1 MIDETPIYRGLY
13 YNGQTARAIDV
24 TIRCGMTLDFRDDDG
39 ETKKCWAW
47 GDITKEDALVGQCRL
62 SNGKE
67 HPNARLETSDRRLI
81 KIINAA
87 APDLERK
94 KQLERSGR
102 TKIII
107 WIMAAIISLV
117 GIVFYGIPVIATR
130 IAPLVPLAW
139 EAKLGNLL
147 EPQLAKM
154 FKIAPLE
161 AHICSTPEGDAAMA
175 KMLLRVRGHG
185 PLPFEPRV
193 KIIRH
198 KMKNAFALPGGSIY
212 FMNGL
217 IREAKSAEAVA
228 GVLAHEIGH
237 VKARDTMRKIAE
249 SSSRS
254 FIISLLLG
262 DITGSTVI
270 IFASETLL
278 GAAYSRDIEY
288 QADGFAIERLNEASF
303 SGKPMAELLSAI
315 SGKAGEK
322 SAASL
327 ISSHPVTSERTKRLT
342 DNTPSGQNN
351 PVLSVREWDALRK
364 ICD

>member
-1 MIDETPIYRGLY
+1 MISESPKYLGRY
-13 YNGQTARAIDV
+13 YTGQSARAIDV
-24 TIRCGMTLDFRDDDG
+24 TIICGMTLDFHDDDR
-39 ETKKCWAW
+39 EVEECWAW
-47 GDITKEDALVGQCRL
+47 DDLTKEDALVGQCRL

-67 HPNARLETSDRRLI
+67 HPNARLETSDRTLI
-81 KIINAA
+81 KIIKEA
-87 APDLERK
+87 APALERK
-94 KQLERSGR
+94 RKMERSGR
-102 TKIII
+102 NKIII

-147 EPQLAKM
+147 EPQLAKV
-154 FKIAPLE
+154 FQIEPLE
-161 AHICSTPEGDAAMA
+161 THTCSTPAGDAAMA
-175 KMLLRVRGHG
+175 KMLQKVRGEAT
-185 PLPFEPRV
+185 LPFEPRV
-193 KIIRH
+193 KVIRH

-217 IREAKSAEAVA
+217 IKEAKSAEAVA

-270 IFASETLL
+270 IFARQTML
-278 GAAYSRDIEY
+278 GAAYSRDIENE
-288 QADGFAIERLNEASF
+288 ADGFAIARLNEAGF
-303 SGKPMAELLSAI
+303 SGKPMADLLASI
-315 SGKAGEK
+315 GGKTDKK
-322 SAASL
+322 SATSL
-327 ISSHPVTSERTKRLT
+327 ISTHPLTSERTKRLT

-351 PVLSVREWDALRK
+351 PVLSAGEWDALRT